1 MIKPGNL
8 KMRRRVKDMKLPQ
21 NFKNCIAIESFG
33 VKLKIHARRKD
44 LLDEI
49 EERIER
55 ILPVGFYQKISPHRA
70 EHSFSV
76 RENKSFRYILFKGR
90 HKIEYGNDR
99 DLVLKYLDWQ
109 LRLTIAEYA
118 VERVFLH
125 AGVVGWQGKAIII
138 PARSFRGKTTLVK
151 ELTKVG
157 AQYYS
162 DEYAVLDEEGF
173 VHPFPKM
180 LSIRGFKDDYQ
191 QTDFS
196 VESLGG
202 VKGIVPLPVGMIV
215 ITEFEPGAEW
225 EPQILS
231 EGLGVMEML
240 SHTIPIRYN
249 PNFSLKV
256 LNKTVNRAIIVKTK
270 RGEAKDFV
278 LKLLS
283 FFENKAK

>member
-1 MIKPGNL
+1 MISL
-8 KMRRRVKDMKLPQ
+8 ISHEATRRD
-21 NFKNCIAIESFG
+21 EE
-33 VKLKIHARRKD
+33 ARRIHGVNVIPSGKRNSGSGVNPCPV
-44 LLDEI
+44 
-49 EERIER
+49 ERI
-55 ILPVGFYQKISPHRA
+55 
-70 EHSFSV
+70 
-76 RENKSFRYILFKGR
+76 
-90 HKIEYGNDR
+90 
-99 DLVLKYLDWQ
+99 
-109 LRLTIAEYA
+109 
-118 VERVFLH
+118 
-125 AGVVGWQGKAIII
+125 AGVVGWHGKAIII

-162 DEYAVLDEEGF
+162 DEYAVLDEEGL

-202 VKGIVPLPVGMIV
+202 VRGIVPLPVGMV
-215 ITEFEPGAEW
+215 LMTEFQKGAEW
-225 EPQILS
+225 QPQILS
-231 EGLGVMEML
+231 EGFGVMEML

-270 RGEAKDFV
+270 RGEAKDFAV
-278 LKLLS
+278 KLLS
-283 FFENKAK
+283 FFENKAL